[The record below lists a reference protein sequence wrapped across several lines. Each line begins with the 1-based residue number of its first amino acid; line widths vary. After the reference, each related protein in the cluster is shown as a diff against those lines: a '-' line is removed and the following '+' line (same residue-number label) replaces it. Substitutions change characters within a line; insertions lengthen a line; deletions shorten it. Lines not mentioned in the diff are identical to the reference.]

1 MKHEDKTLKEV
12 KMHTFLFGA
21 CKSQI
26 FAQSQ
31 KNCARSHDREIMT
44 FRNSDS
50 AVPKL
55 RELGYM
61 VE

>member
-1 MKHEDKTLKEV
+1 
-12 KMHTFLFGA
+12 MHTFLVGA

-26 FAQSQ
+26 FAQRQ
-31 KNCARSHDREIMT
+31 KNCARSHDREIVT